1 MRPSKLVA
9 FVISIVAVLSVPV
22 GAKAIINPD
31 PVISDSVP
39 AAVVALHY
47 TGDLSRE
54 SQFCS
59 GTLFTPRWVLTA
71 AHCAKEFVEEP
82 GKITVQARIKV
93 GKVITRV
100 SAKVEA
106 LFIHPKYE
114 HSDLGILNDVA
125 LLRIESRLPGVKPIK
140 LVGFDDTLEKT
151 SEQGF
156 VLFGWGMVNKADS
169 KDITTARRPF
179 GVRQYLRQDGIG
191 FTEAYHFPTLNITS
205 AGSPQNSC
213 YGDSGGP
220 LISSASGV
228 MRVTAVVSYGAADCL
243 AKVPGVSHRVAP
255 VKNWILRVLNR

>member
-9 FVISIVAVLSVPV
+9 FVISIVTVLSVPV

-47 TGDLSRE
+47 TGDLSKE

-71 AHCAKEFVEEP
+71 AHCAEDFVEKP

-106 LFIHPKYE
+106 LFIHPKYG

-125 LLRIESRLPGVKPIK
+125 LLRIESRLPGVEPIK
-140 LVGFDDTLEKT
+140 LVGLDDTLEKT
-151 SEQGF
+151 SGQGF
-156 VLFGWGMVNKADS
+156 VLFGWGMVNKANSD
-169 KDITTARRPF
+169 DITTSRRPF
-179 GVRQYLRQDGIG
+179 GVRQYLRRDGID
-191 FTEAYHFPTLNITS
+191 FSESYHIATLNITQDG
-205 AGSPQNSC
+205 APQNSC

-220 LISSASGV
+220 LISRASGV
-228 MRVTAVVSYGAADCL
+228 MKVVAVVSYGAIDCL
-243 AKVPGVSHRVAP
+243 AKVPGVNHRVAP
-255 VKNWILRVLNR
+255 VKNWILRVINK